1 MRLGAAP
8 GALNVSRRELGT
20 GRGEQ
25 IERFSDQVQVRV
37 FDADRVVS
45 SLEAPPGCWSRT
57 TTASTPPGSPSSRAA
72 VDAGCDV
79 IVAAPARESSG
90 TSASLV
96 DAELD
101 GRLVTDEKA
110 APDFEL
116 LLQVL
121 LAVIG
126 VTLAARLTGEHAT

>member
-1 MRLGAAP
+1 MLVTNDDGIDSAGLAVL
-8 GALNVSRRELGT
+8 A
-20 GRGEQ
+20 
-25 IERFSDQVQVRV
+25 
-37 FDADRVVS
+37 
-45 SLEAPPGCWSRT
+45 
-57 TTASTPPGSPSSRAA
+57 RAA

-101 GRLVTDEKA
+101 GRLIIDEKA

-126 VTLAARLTGEHAT
+126 VTLAARLTGERAT

>member
-1 MRLGAAP
+1 MLVTNGDGIDSAGLAVL
-8 GALNVSRRELGT
+8 A
-20 GRGEQ
+20 
-25 IERFSDQVQVRV
+25 
-37 FDADRVVS
+37 
-45 SLEAPPGCWSRT
+45 
-57 TTASTPPGSPSSRAA
+57 RAA

-116 LLQVL
+116 LLQVV

-126 VTLAARLTGEHAT
+126 VTLAARLTGKRAT

>member
-1 MRLGAAP
+1 MLVTNDDGIDSAGLAVL
-8 GALNVSRRELGT
+8 A
-20 GRGEQ
+20 
-25 IERFSDQVQVRV
+25 
-37 FDADRVVS
+37 
-45 SLEAPPGCWSRT
+45 
-57 TTASTPPGSPSSRAA
+57 RAA

-126 VTLAARLTGEHAT
+126 VTLAARLTGERAT

>member
-1 MRLGAAP
+1 MLVTNDDGIDSAGLAVL
-8 GALNVSRRELGT
+8 A
-20 GRGEQ
+20 
-25 IERFSDQVQVRV
+25 
-37 FDADRVVS
+37 
-45 SLEAPPGCWSRT
+45 
-57 TTASTPPGSPSSRAA
+57 RAA

-126 VTLAARLTGEHAT
+126 VTLAARLTGKRAT

>member
-1 MRLGAAP
+1 MRVLVTNDDGIDSAGLAVL
-8 GALNVSRRELGT
+8 A
-20 GRGEQ
+20 
-25 IERFSDQVQVRV
+25 
-37 FDADRVVS
+37 
-45 SLEAPPGCWSRT
+45 
-57 TTASTPPGSPSSRAA
+57 RAA

-96 DAELD
+96 GAELD
-101 GRLVTDEKA
+101 GRLIIDEKA

-116 LLQVL
+116 LLLQVV

-126 VTLAARLTGEHAT
+126 VTLAARLTGKRAT

>member
-1 MRLGAAP
+1 MLVTNDDGIDSAGLAVL
-8 GALNVSRRELGT
+8 A
-20 GRGEQ
+20 
-25 IERFSDQVQVRV
+25 
-37 FDADRVVS
+37 
-45 SLEAPPGCWSRT
+45 
-57 TTASTPPGSPSSRAA
+57 RAA

-96 DAELD
+96 GAELD
-101 GRLVTDEKA
+101 GRLIIDEKA

-126 VTLAARLTGEHAT
+126 VTLAARLTGKRAT

>member
-1 MRLGAAP
+1 MLVTNDDGIDSAGLAVL
-8 GALNVSRRELGT
+8 A
-20 GRGEQ
+20 
-25 IERFSDQVQVRV
+25 
-37 FDADRVVS
+37 
-45 SLEAPPGCWSRT
+45 
-57 TTASTPPGSPSSRAA
+57 RAA